1 MRKTL
6 EHRLEELSRKFGYAP
21 YKMSRF
27 EEYELYVRN
36 KDFLQSDRVITFSG
50 PDGRL
55 LAMKPDVT
63 LSIVKNAPE
72 TPGTVRKVHYRE
84 NVYRQ
89 DRDAGNFREIL
100 QAGIECVGDV
110 GAYEVAEVVH
120 LAAQALASLGEGTIL
135 SLSHVGLI
143 RWALEK
149 SGLPEASRKQALDC
163 LGQKREQELR
173 SLCAEQGADAAPLLA
188 LLRARNIGELEPL
201 ADCGALRELR
211 EITAL
216 LDEQQVRLDFSLGN
230 DMKYYSGLVFKG
242 YVRGVPA
249 SILQV
254 IYNLISNAINY
265 TGDDKMIYIS
275 QTVNN
280 GVCRISVSDTG
291 EGIPEDKLP
300 HIWERYY
307 RTGDFHKR
315 SVTGTGLGLSI
326 VKNALVL
333 HASPF
338 GVSSTLGKGSTF
350 WFELPVY
357 SEEG

>member
-249 SILQV
+249 SVLSGGQ
-254 IYNLISNAINY
+254 YDRLLSHMGKKARAIGFAVY
-265 TGDDKMIYIS
+265 LDRLPEEDDGWDVDTLLLTGD
-275 QTVNN
+275 
-280 GVCRISVSDTG
+280 
-291 EGIPEDKLP
+291 
-300 HIWERYY
+300 
-307 RTGDFHKR
+307 
-315 SVTGTGLGLSI
+315 
-326 VKNALVL
+326 
-333 HASPF
+333 ASPAEI
-338 GVSSTLGKGSTF
+338 LAAA
-350 WFELPVY
+350 ERLPGTVLAMKT
-357 SEEG
+357 EPAEQVWKRKAIVENGEVRWLD

>member
-6 EHRLEELSRKFGYAP
+6 ENRLEELSRKFGYAP

-72 TPGTVRKVHYRE
+72 SPGTVRKVHYRE

-110 GAYEVAEVVH
+110 GAYEVAEVVQ
-120 LAAQALASLGEGTIL
+120 LAAKSLAALGEGTIL

-143 RWALEK
+143 RCCLEK

-173 SLCAEQGADAAPLLA
+173 SLCAGQGADAAPLLA
-188 LLRARNIGELEPL
+188 LLRARTIGELAEL
-201 ADCGALRELR
+201 EGCEALEELR

-249 SILQV
+249 SVLSGGQ
-254 IYNLISNAINY
+254 YDRLLSHMGKKARAIGFAVY
-265 TGDDKMIYIS
+265 LDRLPEEDDGWDVDTLLLTGS
-275 QTVNN
+275 
-280 GVCRISVSDTG
+280 
-291 EGIPEDKLP
+291 
-300 HIWERYY
+300 
-307 RTGDFHKR
+307 
-315 SVTGTGLGLSI
+315 
-326 VKNALVL
+326 
-333 HASPF
+333 ASPAQI
-338 GVSSTLGKGSTF
+338 LAAA
-350 WFELPVY
+350 ERLPGTVLAMKT
-357 SEEG
+357 EPAEQVWKRKAILENGEVRWLD

>member
-6 EHRLEELSRKFGYAP
+6 ENRLEELSRKFGYAP

-110 GAYEVAEVVH
+110 GAYEVAEVVQ
-120 LAAQALASLGEGTIL
+120 LAAKSLAALGEGTIL

-143 RWALEK
+143 RCCLEK

-173 SLCAEQGADAAPLLA
+173 SLCAGQGADAAPLLA
-188 LLRARNIGELEPL
+188 LLRARTIGELAEL
-201 ADCGALRELR
+201 EGCEALEELR

-249 SILQV
+249 SVLSGGQ
-254 IYNLISNAINY
+254 YDRLLSHMGKKARAIGFAVY
-265 TGDDKMIYIS
+265 LDRLPEEDDGWDVDTLLLTGDGSPAEILAAAERLPG
-275 QTVNN
+275 TVLAMKTEPAEQVWKRKAILEN
-280 GVCRISVSDTG
+280 GEVRWLD
-291 EGIPEDKLP
+291 
-300 HIWERYY
+300 
-307 RTGDFHKR
+307 
-315 SVTGTGLGLSI
+315 
-326 VKNALVL
+326 
-333 HASPF
+333 
-338 GVSSTLGKGSTF
+338 
-350 WFELPVY
+350 
-357 SEEG
+357 